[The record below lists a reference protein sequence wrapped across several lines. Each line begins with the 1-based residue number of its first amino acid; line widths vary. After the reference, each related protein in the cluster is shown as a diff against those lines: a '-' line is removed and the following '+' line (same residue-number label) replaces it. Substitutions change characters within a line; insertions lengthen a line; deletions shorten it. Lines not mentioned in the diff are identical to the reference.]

1 MVLAKLR
8 KPFKKEP
15 TITHLIFSFKICI
28 SVVLNYKVTSIQN
41 NLIKMCIIPANRDSC
56 HISTSSSRDLAEIH
70 GTCWYGSSAA
80 RQAILMWFYP
90 DYRQTFLLSEYW
102 IFAQK
107 LLLKPV
113 RKEKNKTP
121 FYFIMREYL
130 FKSVEK
136 QSPLC
141 PRGRPLDVV
150 DEHLGGSVV
159 GRYSLEQLK
168 THWKF
173 NTLKGDHI

>member
-1 MVLAKLR
+1 MSTEFSPK
-8 KPFKKEP
+8 
-15 TITHLIFSFKICI
+15 ITLK
-28 SVVLNYKVTSIQN
+28 
-41 NLIKMCIIPANRDSC
+41 A
-56 HISTSSSRDLAEIH
+56 STER
-70 GTCWYGSSAA
+70 
-80 RQAILMWFYP
+80 
-90 DYRQTFLLSEYW
+90 
-102 IFAQK
+102 
-107 LLLKPV
+107 
-113 RKEKNKTP
+113 KNKTP

-159 GRYSLEQLK
+159 RRYFLEQLK
-168 THWKF
+168 PHRKF

>member
-90 DYRQTFLLSEYW
+90 DSHQTFLLSEYW
-102 IFAQK
+102 IFA
-107 LLLKPV
+107 
-113 RKEKNKTP
+113 KN
-121 FYFIMREYL
+121 
-130 FKSVEK
+130 
-136 QSPLC
+136 
-141 PRGRPLDVV
+141 
-150 DEHLGGSVV
+150 
-159 GRYSLEQLK
+159 YSLSQY
-168 THWKF
+168 WKKKQ
-173 NTLKGDHI
+173 NTLLFHNVWMNTFSNQLRSSHHFVHAADLSTW